1 MGTKILIADDHGIV
15 RASLRALLDV
25 DPEIEVVG
33 EASDGRTVVDM
44 VDRYKPTVVL
54 MDIAMSGLNGI
65 EATRQIV
72 KNHPSVRVIVLSMHE
87 DQHFVIQALRAGAAG
102 YVSKTAAAG
111 ELRLAIEAVGR
122 GEVFLSPSV
131 SRHVLDA
138 AFNPRSD
145 GALDE
150 ITPRQREVLQ
160 LVAEG
165 HSSKEIA
172 QILNSSVKTVEAH
185 RANLMGRLDI
195 HDVAGLVRYAV
206 RHGLVSVE
214 H

>member
-15 RASLRALLDV
+15 RASLKALLDV

-33 EASDGRTVVDM
+33 EAGDGRAVIDQ
-44 VDRYKPTVVL
+44 VDRHRPSVVL

-65 EATRQIV
+65 EATRQIS
-72 KNHPSVRVIVLSMHE
+72 KQHPSTRVIVLSMHE
-87 DQHFVIQALRAGAAG
+87 DQRYVIQAMRAGAAG
-102 YVSKTAAAG
+102 YISKSSAAG
-111 ELRLAIEAVGR
+111 ELRLAIDAVAR
-122 GEVFLSPSV
+122 GEVFLSPAI

-138 AFNPRSD
+138 AFNPRGD
-145 GALDE
+145 IGLEE

-172 QILNSSVKTVEAH
+172 QILKSSVKTVEAH